1 MKMQE
6 IVEQV
11 AFMLGL
17 PANENVENLQIEQ
30 AVNIAFRELKRY
42 MKTPVDKTVPY
53 STRIDL
59 KAVGINT
66 VKVLYVQA
74 SKPRLGL
81 TLGSLESGNVFQVAA
96 SVNVTSLIGQGGQ
109 VNIDPIMQQLA
120 LSQVQNCLTTNFQW
134 KYDLPNQVVYCTHC
148 SPIPAT
154 VTIRYVPIY
163 EDVSEITGQTWID
176 YLVRMSEANMKKAL
190 GRSRSKYKI
199 EGSNVS
205 LDGDQLLAE
214 ANAELETIRNEL
226 GMKSSKLVILN

>member
-1 MKMQE
+1 MTMAE

-42 MKTPVDKTVPY
+42 MKTPVDKTVLYKP
-53 STRIDL
+53 RIDL

-66 VKVLYVQA
+66 VKILYVYA
-74 SKPRLGL
+74 AYPKVGVS
-81 TLGSLESGNVFQVAA
+81 LGSVESRNVFQLAA
-96 SVNVTSLIGQGGQ
+96 ALNGYGSVSATSTM
-109 VNIDPIMQQLA
+109 NIDPIMTELA
-120 LSQVQNCLTTNFQW
+120 YSQVRNCLSTDFQW
-134 KYDLPNQVVYCTHC
+134 KYDLPNQVVYCTHKATV
-148 SPIPAT
+148 PAA

-163 EDVSEITGQTWID
+163 TDVSEITGQTWID

-199 EGSNVS
+199 EGSNVT
-205 LDGDQLLAE
+205 LDGEQLLAE
-214 ANAELETIRNEL
+214 ANAELEAIRNEL
-226 GMKSSKLVILN
+226 GTKTSRLVILN